1 MRRVRARLIAHAPSS
16 APGVAMSPHLR
27 RFPSRVGRCRRAAVA
42 LAASLALASTGVR
55 AQSDASAAAS
65 ALSTLPIAVS
75 VAAPVAILS
84 TGAALTVVAVEATS
98 TGVVW
103 VLERSADG
111 VRASVRIV
119 GRGVADASI
128 AVGTVVVATV
138 VSTGWV
144 LAAAGQAIAFIPNEL
159 GRALLYNERITR

>member
-1 MRRVRARLIAHAPSS
+1 MNRRLHRL
-16 APGVAMSPHLR
+16 
-27 RFPSRVGRCRRAAVA
+27 RFGAAVA
-42 LAASLALASTGVR
+42 LAASFAIAATTTR
-55 AQSDASAAAS
+55 AQSDAAQAS

-103 VLERSADG
+103 VHERAADG
-111 VRASVRIV
+111 TRASVEFV
-119 GRGVADASI
+119 GRGASDLSVAA
-128 AVGTVVVATV
+128 GTVVVATA

-144 LAAAGQAIAFIPNEL
+144 LAAAGEAIAFVPNEL
-159 GRALLYNERITR
+159 GRALLYHGRITR

>member
-1 MRRVRARLIAHAPSS
+1 MHQRHHRLPFRAA
-16 APGVAMSPHLR
+16 
-27 RFPSRVGRCRRAAVA
+27 RCRIAAVA
-42 LAASLALASTGVR
+42 LAASLALATTGVR
-55 AQSDASAAAS
+55 AQSTASEAS

-103 VLERSADG
+103 VLERTADG
-111 VRASVRIV
+111 VRASVQLV
-119 GRGVADASI
+119 GRAAGDASV
-128 AVGTVVVATV
+128 AVGTVVVATA

-144 LAAAGQAIAFIPNEL
+144 LAAAGEAIAFIPNEL

>member
-1 MRRVRARLIAHAPSS
+1 MKLIS
-16 APGVAMSPHLR
+16 HL
-27 RFPSRVGRCRRAAVA
+27 PSRAVRCRRSAVA
-42 LAASLALASTGVR
+42 LAAALALATSAVR

-103 VLERSADG
+103 VLERAADG
-111 VRASVRIV
+111 TRASVRFA
-119 GRGVADASI
+119 GRGVADASL
-128 AVGTVVVATV
+128 AVGTVVVATA

-144 LAAAGQAIAFIPNEL
+144 LAAAGEVIAFVPNEI
-159 GRALLYNERITR
+159 GRALLYNEKITR